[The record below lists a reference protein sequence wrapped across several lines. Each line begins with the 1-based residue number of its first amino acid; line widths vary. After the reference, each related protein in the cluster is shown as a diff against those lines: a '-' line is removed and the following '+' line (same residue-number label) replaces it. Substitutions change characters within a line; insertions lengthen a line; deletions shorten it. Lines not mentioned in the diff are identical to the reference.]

1 MKAGSVTV
9 IGSGISE
16 TDWLE
21 QKRREA
27 EHLLP
32 FGHFRSEQYGAP
44 DVARRKVA
52 QPNYAALGITDP
64 EGQN

>member
-1 MKAGSVTV
+1 M

-16 TDWLE
+16 AEWLK

-32 FGHFRSEQYGAP
+32 SGHFRIEQFGKAKSGP
-44 DVARRKVA
+44 AKDHAHKVA
-52 QPNYAALGITDP
+52 QPNYDALGITDP